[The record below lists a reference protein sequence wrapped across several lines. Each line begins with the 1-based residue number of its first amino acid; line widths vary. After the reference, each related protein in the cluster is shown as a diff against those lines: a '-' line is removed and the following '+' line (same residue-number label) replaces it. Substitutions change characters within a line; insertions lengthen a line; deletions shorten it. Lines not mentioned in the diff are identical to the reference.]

1 LRCPQAFLALHPR
14 RAQENPGQVFLPGW
28 FDDSPQR
35 MTDDLPNPA
44 LLPAGLRDL
53 LPPDAET
60 EASAVEALMDVF
72 AAHGY
77 QRVKPPLLEFE
88 DSLLAGSG
96 AAVAEQTFRLMDPD
110 SQRMMGLRADT
121 TPQVARIA
129 TTRLVHAPRPL
140 RLSYAGQC
148 LRVRGSQIAP
158 DRQIAQAGIELIGHD
173 SPEADAEIIL
183 VAAEA
188 LAAIGLNRISFD
200 LTLPMLAPTLMDA
213 AGITGT
219 ARTALARAL
228 DRKDAAEVA
237 AHGGTLAPVLTELLL
252 ASGPADRAL
261 TTLRAAKLGGAGRAL
276 ASRLADAVAAIRTRN
291 PSLRLTVDP
300 VEFRGFRYEN
310 GVSVSIFAPGKHEV
324 LGRGGRYI
332 CGDAE
337 PATGLTLYP
346 DAILRVAPK
355 REARTRV
362 FIPAGASQA
371 RAASLRREGY
381 ATVAALSPAANELA
395 EAARVGCTH
404 MLSNGTVRPLVPET
418 DTGE

>member
-1 LRCPQAFLALHPR
+1 
-14 RAQENPGQVFLPGW
+14 
-28 FDDSPQR
+28 
-35 MTDDLPNPA
+35 
-44 LLPAGLRDL
+44 
-53 LPPDAET
+53 
-60 EASAVEALMDVF
+60 MDVF
-72 AAHGY
+72 ASHGY

-129 TTRLVHAPRPL
+129 TTRLVNAPRPL

-188 LAAIGLNRISFD
+188 LAAIGLSRISFD
-200 LTLPMLAPTLMDA
+200 LTLPMLAPTLMDE
-213 AGITGT
+213 AGIAGGE
-219 ARTALARAL
+219 RIALARAL

-237 AHGGTLAPVLTELLL
+237 AHGGILAPVLTELLL
-252 ASGPADRAL
+252 AAGPAERAL
-261 TTLRAAKLGGAGRAL
+261 ATLRDVELGQQGRAL
-276 ASRLADAVAAIRTRN
+276 ASRLADAVAAILTGN
-291 PSLRLTVDP
+291 SALRLTVDP

-310 GVSVSIFAPGKHEV
+310 GVSVSIFAPGRHEV
-324 LGRGGRYI
+324 LGRGGRYV

-346 DAILRVAPK
+346 DAILRVAPR
-355 REARTRV
+355 REARRRV
-362 FIPAGASQA
+362 LVPVGSSPD
-371 RAASLRREGY
+371 RAAALRQEGY
-381 ATVAALSPAANELA
+381 ATVAAFSPAPDDLA

-404 MLSNGTVRPLVPET
+404 VLRNGTVTPVISET
-418 DTGE
+418 KTGD